1 MNTLTYFIKYI
12 NDKAYL
18 YILLFMSGKY
28 VITMVGFIHAKKKT
42 VEFTC
47 GLLKTNVLLLDTI
60 LAILYTYE
68 F

>member
-1 MNTLTYFIKYI
+1 MTKHTYIFY
-12 NDKAYL
+12 YSCQESML
-18 YILLFMSGKY
+18 LPWWVLFMQ
-28 VITMVGFIHAKKKT
+28 KKKT